1 MNKPANLGR
10 CLWPAAAR
18 SRFPAPTGS
27 ETSAMPCDHGRRLE
41 NCQRVTHA
49 GHQAIEASENEPI
62 DVAEDK
68 ALRRLAPKHID
79 LMAKNEN
86 FGLQRCAGPEQPGH
100 EAPKQPEEVDHRTQ
114 YHPIRRY
121 RPAHFGFAVGTGP
134 VWTHFLPVGGSLGNG
149 SSLLASE
156 PPFNI

>member
-1 MNKPANLGR
+1 
-10 CLWPAAAR
+10 
-18 SRFPAPTGS
+18 
-27 ETSAMPCDHGRRLE
+27 MPCDHGRRLE

-68 ALRRLAPKHID
+68 ALRRLTPKHID

-86 FGLQRCAGPEQPGH
+86 FGLQRREGPEQPGH
-100 EAPKQPEEVDHRTQ
+100 EAPKQPEEVDHPTQ

-121 RPAHFGFAVGTGP
+121 RPAHFGFAVGTG
-134 VWTHFLPVGGSLGNG
+134 
-149 SSLLASE
+149 A
-156 PPFNI
+156 

>member
-18 SRFPAPTGS
+18 SRFPAPIGS
-27 ETSAMPCDHGRRLE
+27 ETSAMPCDHDRRLE

-62 DVAEDK
+62 NVAEDK
-68 ALRRLAPKHID
+68 ALRRLTPKHID
-79 LMAKNEN
+79 LMTKDQN
-86 FGLQRCAGPEQPGH
+86 FRLQRRAGPEQPGH
-100 EAPKQPEEVDHRTQ
+100 KAPNQPEEVDHRTQ

-121 RPAHFGFAVGTGP
+121 RPADFGFAVGTGSGSG
-134 VWTHFLPVGGSLGNG
+134 GGSSAHRALRAG
-149 SSLLASE
+149 
-156 PPFNI
+156 

>member
-1 MNKPANLGR
+1 
-10 CLWPAAAR
+10 
-18 SRFPAPTGS
+18 
-27 ETSAMPCDHGRRLE
+27 MPCDHGRRLE
-41 NCQRVTHA
+41 NCLRVTHA

-68 ALRRLAPKHID
+68 ALRRLMPEHID

-86 FGLQRCAGPEQPGH
+86 FGLQRRAGPEQPGH

-121 RPAHFGFAVGTGP
+121 RPAYFGFAVGTAGCKAGIEGLH
-134 VWTHFLPVGGSLGNG
+134 VFGY
-149 SSLLASE
+149 
-156 PPFNI
+156 